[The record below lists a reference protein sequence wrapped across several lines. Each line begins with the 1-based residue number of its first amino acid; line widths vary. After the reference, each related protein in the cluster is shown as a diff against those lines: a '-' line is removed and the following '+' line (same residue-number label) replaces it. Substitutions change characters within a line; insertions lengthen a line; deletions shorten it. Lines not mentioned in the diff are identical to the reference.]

1 MNDIKEIW
9 ESFIKKVSGNK
20 NLKDLIEKLKN
31 GKATYEDAQ
40 KYSSSFA
47 NYLVSYLSSENP
59 SDSKKILEI
68 LMNTN
73 ICKNF
78 FNEVDDYTYSM
89 QKALNEAN
97 HIALNAVK
105 VVSPRQLIDSNL
117 LLSNDYKKDIENM
130 SNKVELSANKHID
143 TVQQANAKFQSQA
156 GYGITVSRTYDG
168 NGLSDGRT
176 CKWCLERVGSNIP
189 YDEAYKK
196 GMFQRH
202 EGCHCVIEYNNSGE
216 RSYQSSSG
224 GRESWASQQD
234 WMGKHSVEINN
245 KKISVYDSKKYANI
259 KVQTNSATSQKVA
272 RISNEI
278 INVQN
283 KYGTVDEIVIL
294 KNSSLGGIAAYD
306 HAENILYL
314 SEELGN
320 TKTFNKIVNSKKFPA
335 TNLDEVLEHELGG
348 HKAHWDSIKS
358 FSEEKGIPISL
369 AKEELESKLRKYVV
383 SQVAYDPNYIQNVVS
398 KNASDGFYIKKELNE
413 TIADAKVKIRQG
425 SLNDENLKELIL
437 EVINY
442 DGKHS

>member
-47 NYLVSYLSSENP
+47 NYLVSYLASENP
-59 SDSKKILEI
+59 TDAEQVLEI
-68 LMNTN
+68 LRNTN

-97 HIALNAVK
+97 QIALNAVK

-117 LLSNDYKKDIENM
+117 LLSNDYEKDIENM

-143 TVQQANAKFQSQA
+143 TVQQANAKFQSQV
-156 GYGITVSRTYDG
+156 GYGVTVSRTYDG
-168 NGLSDGRT
+168 KGLSDGRT

-224 GRESWASQQD
+224 GRESWID
-234 WMGKHSVEINN
+234 YD
-245 KKISVYDSKKYANI
+245 KKRVDK
-259 KVQTNSATSQKVA
+259 ATLQEYSSTPTKELRTMWA
-272 RISNEI
+272 R
-278 INVQN
+278 
-283 KYGTVDEIVIL
+283 GVDEGWISALVSFDSYSNAYTTL
-294 KNSSLGGIAAYD
+294 KNELVGERTSDGIVMR
-306 HAENILYL
+306 EI
-314 SEELGN
+314 SEHFMQRVCG
-320 TKTFNKIVNSKKFPA
+320 TSRDPKIYKEQHRIVRRDGCEPA
-335 TNLDEVLEHELGG
+335 DIIDALLNGT
-348 HKAHWDSIKS
+348 SRPTIIKN
-358 FSEEKGIPISL
+358 G
-369 AKEELESKLRKYVV
+369 R
-383 SQVAYDPNYIQNVVS
+383 VS
-398 KNASDGFYIKKELNE
+398 KSYFNNE
-413 TIADAKVKIRQG
+413 CLVTINPETG
-425 SLNDENLKELIL
+425 MLIQC
-437 EVINY
+437 NRY
-442 DGKHS
+442 N